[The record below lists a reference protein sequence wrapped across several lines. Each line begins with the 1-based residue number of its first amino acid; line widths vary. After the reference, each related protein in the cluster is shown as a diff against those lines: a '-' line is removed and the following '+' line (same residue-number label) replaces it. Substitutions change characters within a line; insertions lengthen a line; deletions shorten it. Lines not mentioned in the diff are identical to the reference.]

1 MIRILLIISVLL
13 ISCTLSGQSDEVY
26 FHELQTKDMAFSRKV
41 NTLLEDSYGFLWIGT
56 QEGLYRFDGNTIR
69 EYQSN
74 VFDETSLPNNSINSI
89 VEDKNQNLWI
99 GSESYLIFYD
109 RKKDSFKGFYKDILS
124 FALFSTENGTVWS
137 NLRGTGLVKISI
149 CNSDSEQVIF
159 DTHFNYDNNLSQS
172 IKVVHTFYEDDYKK
186 YWIGTPKG
194 IFVLD
199 PTGHL
204 KPTNIVKETSVIADN
219 GENSFLMAS
228 DNDIHIVG
236 YKKNSDTL
244 EILKSYENIIGA
256 DDSAIKI
263 TSLTKIGDNTLWI
276 GTTNGLVKGEL
287 INNQYSWKKFTADHD
302 KKGYLLNDKINAT
315 IKDRYGNLWIGSLKG
330 VNKVIGKASI
340 FESNTINSYDKSL
353 KNNRVQTLFVDDID
367 NVWIGYENHGL
378 YKFEE
383 HTNTY
388 TKIPFPE
395 NHITSIQYSY
405 TKDKLLI
412 SGEKALYELS
422 DFRNDISINNTKIV
436 KEVTGEIMDV
446 ITLSDNEIWV
456 GNWVGKIDII
466 NNKNKLSPFK
476 NKVISEMKGKHISAL
491 FKDNNV
497 IWIGTRGKGLFKVDL
512 NNEVLVNY
520 APTHKNG
527 ISSNAILCIAKDQEG
542 VIWIGTRGGG
552 LNKYLSKEDTFI
564 SFDKNDGLPSNIIT
578 AIEVGSKDNI
588 WLSTKDGLALFNKSN
603 NSFSDFGLEDG
614 IIPREFVYNSSASDK
629 LANNLF
635 FGYDDGFYK
644 VKTEKLKQ
652 NNLVANTVI
661 TKIRTFGK
669 ETKIKNGKTIA
680 KEKVSLNPLADN
692 ALQFSYTQ
700 NNIAFEFSSLDLTAP
715 NKNEYAYM
723 LEGVHDYW
731 IRATETN
738 RNANYNNLSP
748 GTYIFKAK
756 SSNSDGVWNETPATI
771 TFTILPPFWRTTLAY
786 LIYTLILISL
796 IIASIIL
803 IRRWYRLKKNLVME
817 TISREKDNEHSRMK
831 MVFFTDISHEL
842 RTPLTLILGT
852 IEKVIKEKQYKLSLQ
867 TAQRIFNNSLR
878 MNRLINQIMDIRK
891 HGAGEFKIAV
901 QRLNIVN
908 YINKTKNAFND
919 FAKIYHINYSLK
931 VENEKITGWF
941 DPEILEKI
949 LFNLL
954 SNAFKYTPERGRIT
968 VTINITKGETVTLP
982 NKSLKR
988 GKYLVCIVKDTGVGI
1003 PKEDLQQ
1010 IFDRY
1015 YQATKTPTNQI
1026 PGTGIGME
1034 LVHKLVET
1042 HHGAITVESEEN
1054 VFTEFICYLPIEKKH
1069 YKDFEISTPQ
1079 KIITHESEIVTRIEY
1094 TEDLKPD
1101 EDTSNENIKNNAKQT
1116 ILIVDDNK
1124 ELRDM
1129 VKEELHKDFN
1139 VLQAANGKEGYE
1151 VALTKKPALIVTDIM
1166 MPVEDGISFLKRVKE
1181 NKEINHIPVF
1191 MLTAKGSYDAK
1202 IQCASI
1208 GADDFIEKPFSL
1220 EFFKWKVKN
1229 TLVIRKQLKE
1239 KYSRVITAE
1248 PSELQLLSNDEKFI
1262 QKLMKIIENSL
1273 EDNLLGVEYLASE
1286 AGMSRANLYRKLQS
1300 IINDTPVNFIK
1311 QIRLKRAVQLL
1322 KDSSLYI
1329 SEVAYMTG
1337 FNNTKYFSKC
1347 FHKEFGMSPSD
1358 YAKKIQEEDEE
1369 QSSKETDTNKFI
1381 IPK

>member
-1 MIRILLIISVLL
+1 M
-13 ISCTLSGQSDEVY
+13 ISCSISGQSAKMY

-56 QEGLYRFDGNTIR
+56 QEGLYRYDGNTIR

-109 RKKDSFKGFYKDILS
+109 RKKDSFKGFYKDITS
-124 FALFSTENGTVWS
+124 FSLFCTEDGTVWA
-137 NLRGTGLVKISI
+137 NLRGSGLVKISI
-149 CNSDSEQVIF
+149 CNTDQIIF
-159 DTHFNYDNNLSQS
+159 DTHFNYDNSLSQS
-172 IKVVHTFYEDDYKK
+172 IKVVNTFYEDDYKK
-186 YWIGTPKG
+186 YWIGTSKG
-194 IFVLD
+194 IFILD
-199 PTGHL
+199 RTGHL
-204 KPTNIVKETSVIADN
+204 KPTNIENETSVIADN
-219 GENSFLMAS
+219 GDNSFLMAS
-228 DNDIHIVG
+228 DNDIHILG
-236 YKKNSDTL
+236 YKKDSNTL
-244 EILKSYENIIGA
+244 KILKSYENITGI
-256 DDSAIKI
+256 DDTTIKI
-263 TSLTKIGDNTLWI
+263 TSLTKIGDKIVWV
-276 GTTNGLVKGEL
+276 GTTNGLIKGEL
-287 INNQYSWKKFTADHD
+287 INNQYSWSKFAADYD
-302 KKGYLLNDKINAT
+302 KKGYLLNDKINNT

-340 FESNTINSYDKSL
+340 FESNTINSYNESL
-353 KNNRVQTLFVDDID
+353 KNNRVQTLFIDDLGTI
-367 NVWIGYENHGL
+367 WIGYENHGL
-378 YKFEE
+378 YKYEE

-395 NHITSIQYSY
+395 SYITSIQYSN

-422 DFRNDISINNTKIV
+422 DFRNDISINSTKMV

-446 ITLSDNEIWV
+446 ITLSEDEIWV
-456 GNWVGKIDII
+456 GNWVGGIDII
-466 NNKNKLSPFK
+466 NTKNKLSPFK
-476 NKVISEMKGKHISAL
+476 NKVIDEMKGKHISVL

-512 NNEVLVNY
+512 DNKEMINY
-520 APTHKNG
+520 TPTHKNG

-542 VIWIGTRGGG
+542 LIWIGTRGGG

-564 SFDKNDGLPSNIIT
+564 SFDKNDGLPSNIVT
-578 AIEVGSKDNI
+578 AIEADSKDNL

-614 IIPREFVYNSSASDK
+614 ITPREFVYNSSASDK
-629 LANNLF
+629 LASNLF

-644 VKTEKLKQ
+644 VNTEKLKQ
-652 NNLVANTVI
+652 NNLVSNTVI
-661 TKIRTFGK
+661 TKVRNFGK

-680 KEKVSLNPLADN
+680 KEKVSLNPLVNDS
-692 ALQFSYTQ
+692 LQFSYTQ

-723 LEGVHDYW
+723 LEGIHDYW
-731 IRATETN
+731 IHAIETN
-738 RNANYNNLSP
+738 RNANYNSLDP
-748 GTYIFKAK
+748 GTYTFKVK
-756 SSNSDGVWNETPATI
+756 SSNSDGIWNKTPATI

-786 LIYTLILISL
+786 IIYSLILISL
-796 IIASIIL
+796 IIACIIL

-817 TISREKDNEHSRMK
+817 TISREKDNEHNRMK

-852 IEKVIKEKQYKLSLQ
+852 IEKVITEKQYKLSLQ

-901 QRLNIVN
+901 QKLNIVN

-931 VENEKITGWF
+931 VENESITGWF

-954 SNAFKYTPERGRIT
+954 SNAFKYTPEQGKII
-968 VTINITKGETVTLP
+968 VTIDTVKGEAVK
-982 NKSLKR
+982 NKNLKR
-988 GKYLVCIVKDTGVGI
+988 GKYLVCVVKDNGIGI

-1015 YQATKTPTNQI
+1015 YQSTKTPTNQI

-1034 LVHKLVET
+1034 LVHKLIET
-1042 HHGAITVESEEN
+1042 HHGVITVESKEN
-1054 VFTEFICYLPIEKKH
+1054 VFTAFTFYLPIEKKH
-1069 YKDFEISTPQ
+1069 YKSFEINKSQ
-1079 KIITHESEIVTRIEY
+1079 KIVATENEALTRIEY
-1094 TEDLKPD
+1094 TENSESDT
-1101 EDTSNENIKNNAKQT
+1101 DTSSESNTKKNGKQT

-1124 ELRDM
+1124 ELRSM
-1129 VKEELHKDFN
+1129 VKDELYKDFN
-1139 VLQAANGKEGYE
+1139 VLQAGNGKEGYE
-1151 VALTKKPALIVTDIM
+1151 IAITKKPELIITDIM
-1166 MPVEDGISFLKRVKE
+1166 MPVEDGISFLKRIKD
-1181 NKEINHIPVF
+1181 NKEISHTPVF

-1202 IQCASI
+1202 IQCTSI

-1220 EFFKWKVKN
+1220 EFFKWKVRN
-1229 TLVIRKQLKE
+1229 TLLIRKQLKE

-1262 QKLMKIIENSL
+1262 QKLVKIIENSL

-1358 YAKKIQEEDEE
+1358 YAKKIQEDDEQQHSE
-1369 QSSKETDTNKFI
+1369 EKDIDKLIT
-1381 IPK
+1381 PK

>member
-1 MIRILLIISVLL
+1 MIRILLIIGVLL
-13 ISCTLSGQSDEVY
+13 ISCSISGQSSEMY
-26 FHELQTKDMAFSRKV
+26 FHELQTKDMGFSRKV

-56 QEGLYRFDGNTIR
+56 QEGLYRFDGNTMR

-74 VFDETSLPNNSINSI
+74 VFDEASLPNNSINSI
-89 VEDKNQNLWI
+89 IEDKNGNLWI
-99 GSESYLIFYD
+99 GSESYLIFYN
-109 RKKDSFKGFYKDILS
+109 RKDDNFKGYYKDITS
-124 FALFSTENGTVWS
+124 FSLFCTEDGTVWV
-137 NLRGTGLVKISI
+137 NLRGSGLVKISI
-149 CNSDSEQVIF
+149 CNTDQVIF
-159 DTHFNYDNNLSQS
+159 DTHFNYNNSLSQS
-172 IKVVHTFYEDDYKK
+172 TKVVNTFYEDDYKK

-194 IFVLD
+194 IFILG

-228 DNDIHIVG
+228 DNDIHILG
-236 YKKNSDTL
+236 YKKDSDTL
-244 EILKSYENIIGA
+244 EILKSYENIIGT

-263 TSLTKIGDNTLWI
+263 TSLTKIGDKILWI
-276 GTTNGLVKGEL
+276 GTTNGLIKGEL
-287 INNQYSWKKFTADHD
+287 IDNQYSWKKFSADQD
-302 KKGYLLNDKINAT
+302 KKGYLLNDKINNT

-340 FESNTINSYDKSL
+340 FESNTINSHDKSL

-378 YKFEE
+378 YKFEGY
-383 HTNTY
+383 TNTY

-395 NHITSIQYSY
+395 KHITSIQYSH

-412 SGEKALYELS
+412 AGERIIYELS
-422 DFRNDISINNTKIV
+422 DFNNTISINNTKIV

-446 ITLSDNEIWV
+446 ITLSKDEIWV
-456 GNWVGKIDII
+456 GNWVGGIDII
-466 NNKNKLSPFK
+466 STNNKLSPFK
-476 NKVISEMKGKHISAL
+476 NKVIEEMKGKHISVL
-491 FKDNNV
+491 FRDSNV
-497 IWIGTRGKGLFKVDL
+497 IWIGTRGKGLFKADL
-512 NNEVLVNY
+512 DNEVLVNY
-520 APTHKNG
+520 APIHKNS
-527 ISSNAILCIAKDQEG
+527 ISSNAVLCIAKDQEG
-542 VIWIGTRGGG
+542 LIWIGTRGGG

-564 SFDKNDGLPSNIIT
+564 SFDKNDGLPSNIVT
-578 AIEVGSKDNI
+578 AIEVDGKDNI

-603 NSFSDFGLEDG
+603 NSFSDYGLEDG
-614 IIPREFVYNSSASDK
+614 IIPREFIYNSSASDK
-629 LANNLF
+629 LNNNLF

-652 NNLVANTVI
+652 NNLVSNTVI
-661 TKIRTFGK
+661 TKVRNFGK

-680 KEKVSLNPLADN
+680 KEKISLNPLINDS
-692 ALQFSYTQ
+692 LQFSYTQ

-723 LEGVHDYW
+723 LQGVHDYW
-731 IRATETN
+731 IHAIETN
-738 RNANYNNLSP
+738 RNANYNSLDP
-748 GTYIFKAK
+748 GTYTFKVK
-756 SSNSDGVWNETPATI
+756 SSNSDGIWNETPATI
-771 TFTILPPFWRTTLAY
+771 TFTILPPFWRTTVAY
-786 LIYTLILISL
+786 LIYSLIFTSL

-817 TISREKDNEHSRMK
+817 TISREKDNEHNRMK

-852 IEKVIKEKQYKLSLQ
+852 IEKVITEKQYKLSLQ

-901 QRLNIVN
+901 QKLNVVN
-908 YINKTKNAFND
+908 SINKAKNAFND

-931 VENEKITGWF
+931 VENENIIGWF

-954 SNAFKYTPERGRIT
+954 SNAFKYTPEKGKII
-968 VTINITKGETVTLP
+968 VTIDTVKGEVVKHY
-982 NKSLKR
+982 NKNLKR
-988 GKYLVCIVKDTGVGI
+988 GKYLVCIVRDNGIGI
-1003 PKEDLQQ
+1003 PEEDLQQ

-1015 YQATKTPTNQI
+1015 YQATKAPTNQI

-1042 HHGAITVESEEN
+1042 HHGAIAVESKEN
-1054 VFTEFICYLPIEKKH
+1054 VFTEFTFYLPIEKKH
-1069 YKDFEISTPQ
+1069 YKSFEINTSQ
-1079 KIITHESEIVTRIEY
+1079 KLVANESEIVTRIEFAEGSEPD
-1094 TEDLKPD
+1094 TEAVS
-1101 EDTSNENIKNNAKQT
+1101 EDNTKKRSKQT

-1129 VKEELHKDFN
+1129 VKNELYKDFT

-1151 VALTKKPALIVTDIM
+1151 IAITKKPELIITDIM
-1166 MPVEDGISFLKRVKE
+1166 MPVEDGISFLKRVKA
-1181 NKEINHIPVF
+1181 NKEISHIPVF

-1202 IQCASI
+1202 IQCTSI

-1220 EFFKWKVKN
+1220 EFFKWKVRN
-1229 TLVIRKQLKE
+1229 TLLIRKQLKE
-1239 KYSRVITAE
+1239 KYSKVITAE

-1262 QKLMKIIENSL
+1262 QKLVKIIENSL

-1322 KDSSLYI
+1322 KDSGLYI

-1358 YAKKIQEEDEE
+1358 YAKKIQEEDE
-1369 QSSKETDTNKFI
+1369 QQLPKETDKIHN
-1381 IPK
+1381 PE